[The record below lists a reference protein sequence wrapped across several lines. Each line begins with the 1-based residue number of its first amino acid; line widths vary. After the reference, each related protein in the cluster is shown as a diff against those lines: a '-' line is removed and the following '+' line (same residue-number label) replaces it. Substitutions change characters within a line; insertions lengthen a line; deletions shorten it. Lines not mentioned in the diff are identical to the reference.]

1 MEFAVCRKR
10 AMGCGVWGVRP
21 APWPGLYKMGL
32 WQLYVKIPNN
42 VIAIIHGNYMLKYHT
57 WQLYRKYHTML

>member
-10 AMGCGVWGVRP
+10 AMGCRVWGARP

-32 WQLYVKIPNN
+32 WQLYVKIPYN
-42 VIAIIHGNYMLKYHT
+42 VIAITYGNYTESTKQCYSN
-57 WQLYRKYHTML
+57 YIK